1 MALLLATGMLPA
13 RAADGDTTSAPAPRS
28 SYCQER
34 SSFFRSFGR
43 PADVVM
49 LGDSLTDGAEW
60 QEMFA
65 QPRIVNRGIDG
76 DTTDG
81 VLERVA
87 DVLALRPQV
96 VFVMIGINDFAEAG
110 RSVDAVFASYRAIV
124 AALVKGGA
132 RVVVQS
138 TLPCHEAKAA
148 WKSCRL
154 LNEPIRQ
161 LNARLATLASNDVV
175 YLDLAALLG
184 AGGELRGEFTIDGV
198 HLNGDGYRRWRDA
211 IAPLMPARRRP

>member
-1 MALLLATGMLPA
+1 MALLLAMGMLPA
-13 RAADGDTTSAPAPRS
+13 RAADGPGAPAPVPRS
-28 SYCQER
+28 SYWQER
-34 SSFFRSFGR
+34 NSLFRSFGR
-43 PADVVM
+43 SADVVM

-81 VLERVA
+81 LLERLA

-96 VFVMIGINDFAEAG
+96 VFVMIGINDLAEGG
-110 RSVDAVFASYRAIV
+110 RSVDAVFSTYRAIV

-148 WKSCRL
+148 WKSCQA
-154 LNEPIRQ
+154 LNGPIRQ

-175 YLDLAALLG
+175 YLDLASVLG
-184 AGGELRGEFTIDGV
+184 AGGQLRGEFTVDGV

-211 IAPLMPARRRP
+211 IAPFMPARRGP